1 MDVSL
6 LRKLGVIDCAVLQPD
21 SGNRFRVQGDA
32 PVWLTEIAEPYATNS
47 VLITDEA
54 SPYLADFLI
63 DAEAVWAGKNDNYL
77 TAGMWEE
84 QIKDE
89 ALHFDATAIKTAE
102 GSAYLI
108 VQNVEKAF
116 KKQQSVLQS
125 AREVLLE
132 HDEIVG
138 EHEYIKQRLTHVLA
152 SNKQQL
158 LDPAPIH
165 QTIYHL
171 ETGVVVTR
179 ADGPLLF
186 ENESAKML
194 LCSAQKEDTT
204 AQIHGMLTELNLNQQ
219 ITDDLV
225 KRKTSWQGELFWHN
239 NASAPVWLQLTVHPV
254 VDEANNHSHWIYVLS
269 EISAFK
275 QNEAALLPQTSTDS
289 LTQLPNRHYFTVQL
303 RRTIAQKT
311 PFYLIYV
318 DVKGFKHINNLHGYK
333 AGDEI
338 LGAVAARLT
347 KAVGELGFVARIA
360 SNEFALILN
369 IKNKAVAN
377 DNALIFAEALQSTL
391 RQPYDTSLV
400 QGLTLDVC
408 IGLVRYPEHAM
419 SADELMRNCDLA
431 LYYAKY
437 RLDNAICAFSD
448 ELKRHSEE
456 RYKLEES
463 LRRAIENGELE
474 VYLQPIID
482 LKANRVVKCEAL
494 ARWQHADGEFI
505 SPEVFIPVAEQTGLI
520 IPFGNWLI
528 DEVCKILQRFK
539 QQAVDVRVAINVSA
553 RQVSD
558 QDTIDY
564 IISSI
569 ESYQVNPK
577 QLSVELTE
585 SVLVHSYESV
595 SALLVKLRQLG
606 VIVSIDDFGTGFS
619 SLSYLKHLS
628 IDELKVD
635 KSFIQDV
642 GIKNNEDSAIV
653 LAILGLAKSLNLQVI
668 AEGVETAD
676 QHQFLID
683 NNCDCAQGFL
693 YSKPMTVA
701 AFSSWYKDYAS
712 QP

>member
-1 MDVSL
+1 
-6 LRKLGVIDCAVLQPD
+6 
-21 SGNRFRVQGDA
+21 
-32 PVWLTEIAEPYATNS
+32 
-47 VLITDEA
+47 
-54 SPYLADFLI
+54 
-63 DAEAVWAGKNDNYL
+63 
-77 TAGMWEE
+77 
-84 QIKDE
+84 
-89 ALHFDATAIKTAE
+89 LHK
-102 GSAYLI
+102 
-108 VQNVEKAF
+108 
-116 KKQQSVLQS
+116 
-125 AREVLLE
+125 
-132 HDEIVG
+132 
-138 EHEYIKQRLTHVLA
+138 
-152 SNKQQL
+152 
-158 LDPAPIH
+158 
-165 QTIYHL
+165 
-171 ETGVVVTR
+171 
-179 ADGPLLF
+179 
-186 ENESAKML
+186 
-194 LCSAQKEDTT
+194 
-204 AQIHGMLTELNLNQQ
+204 
-219 ITDDLV
+219 
-225 KRKTSWQGELFWHN
+225 
-239 NASAPVWLQLTVHPV
+239 
-254 VDEANNHSHWIYVLS
+254 
-269 EISAFK
+269 
-275 QNEAALLPQTSTDS
+275 
-289 LTQLPNRHYFTVQL
+289 
-303 RRTIAQKT
+303 KT

-642 GIKNNEDSAIV
+642 GINNNEDSAIV

>member
-1 MDVSL
+1 M
-6 LRKLGVIDCAVLQPD
+6 
-21 SGNRFRVQGDA
+21 
-32 PVWLTEIAEPYATNS
+32 
-47 VLITDEA
+47 
-54 SPYLADFLI
+54 
-63 DAEAVWAGKNDNYL
+63 
-77 TAGMWEE
+77 
-84 QIKDE
+84 
-89 ALHFDATAIKTAE
+89 
-102 GSAYLI
+102 
-108 VQNVEKAF
+108 
-116 KKQQSVLQS
+116 
-125 AREVLLE
+125 
-132 HDEIVG
+132 
-138 EHEYIKQRLTHVLA
+138 
-152 SNKQQL
+152 
-158 LDPAPIH
+158 
-165 QTIYHL
+165 
-171 ETGVVVTR
+171 
-179 ADGPLLF
+179 
-186 ENESAKML
+186 
-194 LCSAQKEDTT
+194 
-204 AQIHGMLTELNLNQQ
+204 
-219 ITDDLV
+219 
-225 KRKTSWQGELFWHN
+225 
-239 NASAPVWLQLTVHPV
+239 
-254 VDEANNHSHWIYVLS
+254 
-269 EISAFK
+269 
-275 QNEAALLPQTSTDS
+275 
-289 LTQLPNRHYFTVQL
+289 
-303 RRTIAQKT
+303 
-311 PFYLIYV
+311 
-318 DVKGFKHINNLHGYK
+318 
-333 AGDEI
+333 
-338 LGAVAARLT
+338 
-347 KAVGELGFVARIA
+347 
-360 SNEFALILN
+360 
-369 IKNKAVAN
+369 
-377 DNALIFAEALQSTL
+377 
-391 RQPYDTSLV
+391 
-400 QGLTLDVC
+400 
-408 IGLVRYPEHAM
+408 
-419 SADELMRNCDLA
+419 
-431 LYYAKY
+431 
-437 RLDNAICAFSD
+437 
-448 ELKRHSEE
+448 
-456 RYKLEES
+456 
-463 LRRAIENGELE
+463 
-474 VYLQPIID
+474 YLQPIID

-642 GIKNNEDSAIV
+642 GINNNEDSAIV